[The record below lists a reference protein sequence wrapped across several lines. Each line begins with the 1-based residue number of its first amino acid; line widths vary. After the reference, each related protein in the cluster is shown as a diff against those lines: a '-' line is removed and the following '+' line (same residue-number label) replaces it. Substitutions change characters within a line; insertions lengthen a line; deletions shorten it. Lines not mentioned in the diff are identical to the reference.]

1 MKFAFFIFKYFPYGG
16 VQRDMLRIAEDCA
29 QLGHEVII
37 YTGEWRGDKPVGN
50 IRVEVLASKGF
61 FNHQRHRSL
70 IREMLAVIRKE
81 LVDIVIGFNRMP
93 NLDVYFAADPCF
105 LANAYEKK
113 GFLYRLTGRF
123 RFFRDCEAAVFDD
136 KGASQILC
144 LNKRDMEIFEYW
156 YKTPSNRFNL
166 IPPNIPKDKFFGK
179 SKEKSRK
186 YLRSQ
191 FNLPEDAKVILTVG
205 SAYLRK
211 GVDRAVKAFATLPNQ
226 LKNNTWLI
234 SIGEHES
241 RSGFAHDVK
250 KLGILNRCILAGGR
264 SDVSDLMLGA
274 DLLLH
279 PARSELAG
287 LVIIEAMTAGL
298 PVLVTDVCG
307 YAAHVKEADA
317 GVVID
322 SPFKQ
327 TKLNHALLNLLESS
341 TEQYSSNGIRYTNKL
356 SQSNPKNFEA
366 NFLINQ
372 AIIKKS
378 RKLSNL

>member
-1 MKFAFFIFKYFPYGG
+1 M
-16 VQRDMLRIAEDCA
+16 
-29 QLGHEVII
+29 
-37 YTGEWRGDKPVGN
+37 
-50 IRVEVLASKGF
+50 
-61 FNHQRHRSL
+61 
-70 IREMLAVIRKE
+70 
-81 LVDIVIGFNRMP
+81 
-93 NLDVYFAADPCF
+93 
-105 LANAYEKK
+105 
-113 GFLYRLTGRF
+113 
-123 RFFRDCEAAVFDD
+123 
-136 KGASQILC
+136 
-144 LNKRDMEIFEYW
+144 
-156 YKTPSNRFNL
+156 
-166 IPPNIPKDKFFGK
+166 
-179 SKEKSRK
+179 
-186 YLRSQ
+186 
-191 FNLPEDAKVILTVG
+191 
-205 SAYLRK
+205 
-211 GVDRAVKAFATLPNQ
+211 
-226 LKNNTWLI
+226 KNNTWLI